1 MPFRNAQYQGT
12 FRPAELV
19 ILQKAY
25 EECCVLLD
33 RCLTGHEDKDRV
45 ARAIIREFERGIHD
59 PVKIA
64 EQVAIIETHVS
75 VTSSKAHYSDT
86 TA

>member
-1 MPFRNAQYQGT
+1 M
-12 FRPAELV
+12 
-19 ILQKAY
+19 
-25 EECCVLLD
+25 
-33 RCLTGHEDKDRV
+33 